1 MGIKILIVD
10 DMLPARAFIRGSIKA
25 YISKDIET
33 DEANSGEAAKA
44 KLGSHNY
51 DLVLCDWNMP
61 GMKGSELLEW
71 IKSQDN
77 LKHIPFI
84 MVTAHNE
91 KEIIMDAIK
100 LGVKDF
106 LIKPITADDLSKKVR
121 AVLAEVLAR
130 KKKETEGGQQVPA

>member
-1 MGIKILIVD
+1 MGIKVLIVD
-10 DMLPARAFIRGSIKA
+10 DMMPARAFIRGSIKA

-33 DEANSGEAAKA
+33 DEANSGEAAKS
-44 KLGSHNY
+44 KLETHKY

-71 IKSQDN
+71 VKSQDK
-77 LKHIPFI
+77 LKDIPFI
-84 MVTAHNE
+84 MITAHNE
-91 KEIIMDAIK
+91 KEIIMGAIK

-121 AVLAEVLAR
+121 AVLAEVLTR
-130 KKKETEGGQQVPA
+130 QKKEARGEQTPA

>member
-10 DMLPARAFIRGSIKA
+10 DMMPARAFIRGSIKA

-33 DEANSGEAAKA
+33 DEANSGEAAKS
-44 KLGSHNY
+44 KLETHKY
-51 DLVLCDWNMP
+51 DLVLCDWNTP

-71 IKSQDN
+71 VKSQDK
-77 LKHIPFI
+77 LKDIPFI
-84 MVTAHNE
+84 MITAHNE
-91 KEIIMDAIK
+91 KEIIMGAIK

-121 AVLAEVLAR
+121 AALAEVLTR
-130 KKKETEGGQQVPA
+130 QKKEAEGGEQTTA